1 MSEAG
6 GKTECNSAGVGE
18 ETKADI
24 LLKRK
29 EQSEVYTATR
39 DTLFIK
45 KTTPNVTTIH
55 SLVSNVMNRCINVH
69 LNHNICLYIYIY
81 WIFALYSVT
90 RMGLWDESHS
100 SCLHSARQWSAGGSL
115 RWSSCRDH
123 IQSHHKLA
131 AHTSGTKS
139 IAQVNIRLFEEYLM
153 KKKNTASFRI
163 SPSSNRQYPLNSLL
177 YTSQGH
183 CQVISC
189 ICVSEDR
196 RWIAT
201 ADQGPNSTVMIWDSY
216 SG

>member
-1 MSEAG
+1 MQLFERREEVVQYIMSEAG

-81 WIFALYSVT
+81 TEYLLF
-90 RMGLWDESHS
+90 
-100 SCLHSARQWSAGGSL
+100 
-115 RWSSCRDH
+115 
-123 IQSHHKLA
+123 IQSLEWVFGMNPTLPA
-131 AHTSGTKS
+131 FILQDNDQLVVLYAGAHVGIIYNHTTNSQH
-139 IAQVNIRLFEEYLM
+139 ILQV
-153 KKKNTASFRI
+153 
-163 SPSSNRQYPLNSLL
+163 Q
-177 YTSQGH
+177 SQ
-183 CQVISC
+183 
-189 ICVSEDR
+189 
-196 RWIAT
+196 
-201 ADQGPNSTVMIWDSY
+201 
-216 SG
+216 